1 MADSFWKALGS
12 KLVETGAA
20 YVQQVRLVNELKQLS
35 PEEARARF
43 AKYVQGLSS
52 TARAGFSMTLTLLA
66 NNERGAE
73 AKRFLEALR
82 TALADP
88 KGAFPTAPPAAAA
101 APSAPAPQAIASFED
116 DLNRASAWCDLPDD
130 RRAETVIAYLDT
142 LGMEGLKSLRVN
154 LETMH
159 RNGLTNIQTHRE
171 NEARIVAGRFIEDQT
186 NYRLSVLATG
196 QHDPGWEQNLHAL
209 QRYTSLF
216 EKLGEVVGLAIERRS
231 EPPAP
236 PPPPAA
242 HPPAPERNGRLGEL
256 DALKQMLEDQLR
268 SGAVRGERAVAFR
281 QILDK
286 LQAVLAA
293 AERGEIGPEHA
304 GQRIRQLFAD
314 AAPFFADPGPKAR
327 VGVRSLRLKEIDAYV
342 GAMKAAIG
350 RELMES
356 PPHATAEALGAVL
369 GDLSKFQQTVSDA
382 DDEALAQLESTLLR
396 SAARSRH
403 QLAMSRHALIA
414 RPLWESV
421 EYMPN
426 VNAIAYCGAA
436 DLQRQ
441 LADALASRQ
450 LSVLN
455 TTRLQH
461 HGQARWDELNSCH
474 VAVFD
479 LRGAS
484 RIEAL
489 ATETPRRAR
498 ELTSAAYELGL
509 AFALGKPLVVICE
522 PEEAMPFDIDLAPL
536 VLDAAADNV
545 TRLQQAVDEAF
556 YLPQRGGRLSSIAD
570 SVAFLDRLAQGHEK
584 RRVFQGMGW
593 LDPAQARDPA
603 GFVATAEQL
612 LAALPNPPWR
622 LLRPAWPAAYPY
634 EGQMRCFHV
643 MPFGPDWA
651 NEARD
656 VARAAC
662 KERGL
667 VYRRGDEAEEGRI
680 IHAIW
685 DDLCRANVVLVELG
699 GANLNVMIELG
710 MAHAIGRPV
719 VAVLRREPGSTK
731 LDVRPKHIEKLR
743 VFPYRSASELKEVLL
758 AKLPA

>member
-12 KLVETGAA
+12 KLVGTGAA

-52 TARAGFSMTLTLLA
+52 TARAGFSMTLALLA

-73 AKRFLEALR
+73 AKRFIEALR

-88 KGAFPTAPPAAAA
+88 KGAFPTVPPAAAS
-101 APSAPAPQAIASFED
+101 APSPPASHAIASFDD
-116 DLNRASAWCDLPDD
+116 DLNRASWWCDLPDD
-130 RRAETVIAYLDT
+130 RRPETVSAYLDT
-142 LGMEGLKSLRVN
+142 LGIDELKSLRAN

-196 QHDPGWEQNLHAL
+196 QHDPDWEQHLHAL

-216 EKLGEVVGLAIERRS
+216 EKLGEVVGLTIRQRR
-231 EPPAP
+231 EPT
-236 PPPPAA
+236 PPAA
-242 HPPAPERNGRLGEL
+242 PPPAPERNGMPAEL

-286 LQAVLAA
+286 LQVLLAA

-304 GQRIRQLFAD
+304 GQRVRQLFAD

-327 VGVRSLRLKEIDAYV
+327 VGIRSLRLKEIDTYV

-350 RELMES
+350 RDLMES
-356 PPHATAEALGAVL
+356 PPAATAEALGAVL
-369 GDLSKFQQTVSDA
+369 GDLSKFQQMVSDV

-426 VNAIAYCGAA
+426 VNAIAYSGAA
-436 DLQRQ
+436 DLQGQ
-441 LADALASRQ
+441 LADALASRR

-455 TTRLQH
+455 TTRLQN

-484 RIEAL
+484 RIDSL

-498 ELTSAAYELGL
+498 ELTAAAYELGL
-509 AFALGKPLVVICE
+509 AFALGKPLVVVCE

-536 VLDAAADNV
+536 VHDGTADSV
-545 TRLQQAVDEAF
+545 ARLQQAVDEAF

-570 SVAFLDRLAQGHEK
+570 SVAFLDHLTQEHNK
-584 RRVFQGMGW
+584 RRVFEKMGW

-612 LAALPNPPWR
+612 IAALPNPSWR
-622 LLRPAWPAAYPY
+622 LLRPAWPATYPY
-634 EGQMRCFHV
+634 EGKTRCFHV

-731 LDVRPKHIEKLR
+731 VDVRPKNIEKFR

-758 AKLPA
+758 AKLSA